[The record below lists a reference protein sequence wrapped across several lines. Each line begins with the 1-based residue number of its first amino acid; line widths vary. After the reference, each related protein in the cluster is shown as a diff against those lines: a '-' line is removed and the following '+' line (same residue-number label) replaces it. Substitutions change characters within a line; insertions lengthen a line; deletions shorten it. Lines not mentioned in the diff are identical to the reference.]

1 MQSIERYFV
10 HHVEYTLAQTR
21 QNLDRTSRFQALSL
35 SVKDRLVER
44 WKDTQIY
51 FHEKDVKRVAYLSLE
66 FLLGRSLQ
74 NAIFNLGLRNNY
86 AQAMTN
92 LGLHLEDIYDTER
105 DAGLGNGGLGRLA
118 ACFLDSLA
126 SLDLPAWGYGLRY
139 TYGMFYQKIK
149 DGNQIEFPDYWLV
162 HGNPWE
168 IERLDVIFP
177 VKFFGTVHEV
187 EQANGKKRI
196 VWEGGEEVLAV
207 AYDTPIPGYRT
218 FNTLNIRLWSAKP
231 SREFDLEQ
239 FNKGDFFKSI
249 EDKQKSEYITNV
261 LYPNDNTPN
270 GKELR
275 LKQQYFFVS
284 ATVRDLLRRFKRRN
298 RPIHEFPEKVAIQ
311 LNDTHPALAIAELMR
326 LLLDQENCEWDEAWN
341 ITTRT
346 FAYTNHTVLPE
357 ALEKWSVPLM
367 ERLLPRHLRVI
378 YDINF
383 HFLKSVEEKHPG
395 DQEKL
400 RRMSIIEEGNPRMVR
415 MAHLAIVCSHH
426 VNGVAAIH
434 SHLLQTVV
442 FPDFTSYFPGTS
454 LPPSVS
460 LLLMF
465 WRPQASSPTRRTV
478 SPLVAGCTR
487 PTRCSRCSSAPRCA
501 PRTGCCT
508 STSCRACARS
518 QRTAKC
524 CRRGR
529 P

>member
-1 MQSIERYFV
+1 MQSIERFFV

-21 QNLDRTSRFQALSL
+21 QNLDRTSRFQALAL

-74 NAIFNLGLRNNY
+74 NSIFNLGLKNNY

-149 DGNQIEFPDYWLV
+149 DGNQIEFPDYWLI

-168 IERLDVIFP
+168 IERLDVIYP

-284 ATVRDLLRRFKRRN
+284 ATIKDLLRRFKRRH
-298 RPIHEFPEKVAIQ
+298 RPIQEFPEKVAIQ

-326 LLLDQENCEWDEAWN
+326 LLLDQENCEWDEAWS
-341 ITTRT
+341 IVTRT

-357 ALEKWSVPLM
+357 ALEKWPVPLM

-383 HFLKSVEEKHPG
+383 HFLKRVEEKFPG
-395 DQEKL
+395 DPEKL

-442 FPDFTSYFPGTS
+442 FPDFTASI
-454 LPPSVS
+454 
-460 LLLMF
+460 
-465 WRPQASSPTRRTV
+465 RASS
-478 SPLVAGCTR
+478 
-487 PTRCSRCSSAPRCA
+487 
-501 PRTGCCT
+501 
-508 STSCRACARS
+508 
-518 QRTAKC
+518 
-524 CRRGR
+524 
-529 P
+529 